1 MSPWTKNTRPAART
15 PRVIL
20 CFRPQLLQNEK
31 VLASLKRPNSR
42 GSTIKEKSSKISE
55 TTGRQKWHQK
65 GPTLEEAQINFF
77 KSAENVF
84 KKDEEPIVTTNKEN
98 KENVSSYG
106 NNHFAK
112 FITAEL
118 DQLPKK
124 IQRIA
129 RYEIANALYNV
140 QNRADQH
147 QENVQTR
154 QRSNQLYVQGPIDQQ
169 QYVHSQ
175 QQYPFNQRYKNLE
188 QQQGDPSHLFQ
199 NIRMDGT
206 NTPLHTLMHSLSPQV
221 TPRQEM
227 AVRQFIPQQLSGFNN
242 PPSVQPQDA
251 SEEACFQSSHTN
263 SSCAAES
270 SQIGSSEFLPAL
282 GM

>member
-1 MSPWTKNTRPAART
+1 METI
-15 PRVIL
+15 IL
-20 CFRPQLLQNEK
+20 LN
-31 VLASLKRPNSR
+31 SSRPN
-42 GSTIKEKSSKISE
+42 
-55 TTGRQKWHQK
+55 W
-65 GPTLEEAQINFF
+65 INFRKNSKESLDTRLRTRCTMF
-77 KSAENVF
+77 K
-84 KKDEEPIVTTNKEN
+84 
-98 KENVSSYG
+98 
-106 NNHFAK
+106 
-112 FITAEL
+112 
-118 DQLPKK
+118 
-124 IQRIA
+124 
-129 RYEIANALYNV
+129 
-140 QNRADQH
+140 NRADQH

-221 TPRQEM
+221 TCSKIYVWTVLILHSTHWCIQFPHKSLPRQEM
-227 AVRQFIPQQLSGFNN
+227 TVRQFIPQQLSGFNN

-251 SEEACFQSSHTN
+251 SEESCSQSSHTN

-270 SQIGSSEFLPAL
+270 SQIGSPEFLPAL
-282 GM
+282 GMWYILTFTSDATWEIATYKVLKLCLFLFLDEDHIREWPKFMWNGAGWESYRATRFFAGPLNGTPPFYDIPY